1 MTVFAIYCPCE
12 PQSDAARK
20 AVHAIYDW
28 LHTIIAQL
36 PERTTIVLLGDFN
49 ARTGR
54 YNNVMQTSSVGPEYL
69 QQENFNGQQMRYF
82 LDSFNMSALNTWQ
95 HTAAGATNISP
106 SGQGSRV
113 DYVCMPRS
121 QKHVV
126 QKLSIWRKAGRLLQ
140 VIRIAQPRNVNNT
153 NNNRTPTGIIRRC
166 RPPAAFGEFCK
177 DLENWRVQP
186 STENA
191 IQQSLQNGTPDSTW
205 GLINGHILNIAK
217 QHFSKKIISPAAHF
231 RSETTKKLH
240 ELAQQ
245 DYSQLRH
252 TRPLQLRGPTSED
265 RHSIFHAWKTV
276 TELRQ
281 ADKKYWKSV

>member
-54 YNNVMQTSSVGPEYL
+54 YNNVMQTSSVGPEYP
-69 QQENFNGQQMRYF
+69 QQENFNGQQMRYY

-95 HTAAGATNISP
+95 HTAAGATYISP

-121 QKHVV
+121 QKHLV

-140 VIRIAQPRNVNNT
+140 VIRTAQPRDRVPLFLKLQIDTQREQHQQQPHADWNHQAMS
-153 NNNRTPTGIIRRC
+153 TPCSLRRVLQGP
-166 RPPAAFGEFCK
+166 RE
-177 DLENWRVQP
+177 LE
-186 STENA
+186 S
-191 IQQSLQNGTPDSTW
+191 
-205 GLINGHILNIAK
+205 
-217 QHFSKKIISPAAHF
+217 
-231 RSETTKKLH
+231 TTKHGKRDPAVTAERHARFYMGPYQWTHPEHCQAALLQ
-240 ELAQQ
+240 E
-245 DYSQLRH
+245 DYFAS
-252 TRPLQLRGPTSED
+252 RP
-265 RHSIFHAWKTV
+265 F
-276 TELRQ
+276 
-281 ADKKYWKSV
+281 SV